1 MGYQEFDELGE
12 KIQDIIDQ
20 AINENN
26 YQKLSQTINQTVNRA
41 IDSGSDA
48 LRNVLNGTFGNVSGG
63 NAAGNND
70 TDRNGM
76 GNAAGNTSRTDG
88 AAGSKNAGG
97 PGGRQYQY
105 HSEYTNYRTG
115 SSSQD
120 YRQNRTWEFQENRN
134 NRSNRND
141 TKNQSGNNAQANKN
155 HVKEQTSL
163 SADIQRSLY
172 APSTGIKVKGI
183 LMTTFGGILTGTFGT
198 VALTLGLIGGI
209 AGNVGMGVAALILG
223 ACTAA
228 SGVLLGNGCTSLA
241 GLKRRKK
248 YIQELGTHTYCDFQR
263 LSRAV
268 GKPVKFVKKDIKKM
282 ISKGWFLQGH
292 VDAQETCL
300 ITSNETYDQYVST
313 QKQLEERQRLDAR
326 RLSEEQEKESRENRH
341 SEEKQRKNGWTKEKS
356 VTEESLTPEVQQV
369 LDKGNDFL
377 YKIRRSNDAIPG
389 EEISRKI
396 SRMELI
402 VQKIF
407 ERVRKHPEIIPDLNR
422 LLDYYLPMTVKLL
435 NAYED
440 MDSQPV
446 QGENIT
452 SSKKE
457 IEATID
463 TLNTAFEKLLD
474 SVFED
479 TAMDVSSDISV
490 LNTVLAQEGLTEDEL
505 TRMRKEAKNVK

>member
-1 MGYQEFDELGE
+1 
-12 KIQDIIDQ
+12 
-20 AINENN
+20 
-26 YQKLSQTINQTVNRA
+26 
-41 IDSGSDA
+41 
-48 LRNVLNGTFGNVSGG
+48 
-63 NAAGNND
+63 
-70 TDRNGM
+70 
-76 GNAAGNTSRTDG
+76 
-88 AAGSKNAGG
+88 
-97 PGGRQYQY
+97 
-105 HSEYTNYRTG
+105 
-115 SSSQD
+115 
-120 YRQNRTWEFQENRN
+120 
-134 NRSNRND
+134 
-141 TKNQSGNNAQANKN
+141 
-155 HVKEQTSL
+155 
-163 SADIQRSLY
+163 
-172 APSTGIKVKGI
+172 
-183 LMTTFGGILTGTFGT
+183 
-198 VALTLGLIGGI
+198 
-209 AGNVGMGVAALILG
+209 
-223 ACTAA
+223 
-228 SGVLLGNGCTSLA
+228 
-241 GLKRRKK
+241 
-248 YIQELGTHTYCDFQR
+248 
-263 LSRAV
+263 
-268 GKPVKFVKKDIKKM
+268 M

-457 IEATID
+457 IEDTID

>member
-48 LRNVLNGTFGNVSGG
+48 LKNVLNSTLGSASGG

-88 AAGSKNAGG
+88 AAGSKKAGG

-120 YRQNRTWEFQENRN
+120 YRQNRIWEFQENRN

-155 HVKEQTSL
+155 PVKEQTGL

-198 VALTLGLIGGI
+198 VALGLGIFGLFSGSVGVGI
-209 AGNVGMGVAALILG
+209 ATLILG

-241 GLKRRKK
+241 RLKRRKK

-313 QKQLEERQRLDAR
+313 QKQLEERQRLDAK
-326 RLSEEQEKESRENRH
+326 RLSKEP
-341 SEEKQRKNGWTKEKS
+341 
-356 VTEESLTPEVQQV
+356 LTPEVQQV

-407 ERVRKHPEIIPDLNR
+407 ERVRQHPEIIPDLNR